1 MFSDYGDQYPSVVN
15 FTMSGGFVMEG
26 KSYTL
31 NPDRVDLTYA
41 SSDSEIKEFHVSFKM
56 TVSCESRIMF
66 INKEVA
72 VYNCIY
78 TLFRL
83 LFGLLEFKR
92 NILVDRFS
100 LLFIFLNVYVSAECS
115 PNKTRC
121 DGEPECDDFSDEKGC
136 STRGGLLAFQ
146 FLY

>member
-41 SSDSEIKEFHVSFKM
+41 SSGSEIKEFHVSFKM

-72 VYNCIY
+72 IYNCIN

-83 LFGLLEFKR
+83 FFDLLEFKR

-100 LLFIFLNVYVSAECS
+100 LLFIFFKCLC
-115 PNKTRC
+115 
-121 DGEPECDDFSDEKGC
+121 FSWMLSK
-136 STRGGLLAFQ
+136 
-146 FLY
+146 